1 MVFVTKKKQSAA
13 GGNDNAANDERS
25 KQGSPDIHNYTD
37 NMENNGISA
46 LYPEIDSRGALY
58 RDMDDM
64 TESDMDMLV
73 EKTRANDEKKKPKI
87 WNFMKRKDKTAFEK
101 KEDEQ
106 ITELKEMG
114 YDVPDKVPE
123 RNTIYKGSMNSAED
137 YRDAH
142 MEKGKIGAGISGV
155 DYEEKMKEKELD
167 IFQGKGLSPEEYE
180 RRKTEFQRDGILNG
194 NKMDSNAGMND
205 LAFEPLV
212 SQERRLT
219 NYQKGIVGLIRH
231 RERVEEINQKIPG
244 AEKLSPGEVKDIE
257 GKIRHIKE
265 IPHPE
270 LLAVSYKTGQRG
282 KVLHPVVATLPNG
295 REIVYANLSAAAR
308 QLNLNV
314 SSISRVCKGL

>member
-1 MVFVTKKKQSAA
+1 MFVTKKKQSAA
-13 GGNDNAANDERS
+13 GGNDNAANDEQNR
-25 KQGSPDIHNYTD
+25 QGIPDMHNYTD
-37 NMENNGISA
+37 YMENNGVSA

-73 EKTRANDEKKKPKI
+73 EKTRVNDERKKPHI
-87 WNFMKRKDKTAFEK
+87 WNFMKRKDKSAFEK

-137 YRDAH
+137 YREAH

-194 NKMDSNAGMND
+194 NRMDSNAGMND

-282 KVLHPVVATLPNG
+282 RVLHPVVATLPNG